1 MGKFG
6 SFINGFLIGAVGA
19 AAIVLLITPKSGNQ
33 VRDDL
38 KREVDEILDEGRKA
52 SDLKRQEME
61 NQLNQLRGQSP
72 R

>member
-1 MGKFG
+1 MGKLS
-6 SFINGFLIGAVGA
+6 SFVNGFLIGAIGA
-19 AAIVLLITPKSGNQ
+19 AAIALLITPKSGTQ
-33 VRDDL
+33 LRDDL

-72 R
+72 H